1 MVNQLFSSLLLLAE
15 NADDTVLERLDPDR
29 RAAVIAALVGLVLL
43 GTLLVVVAMLA
54 GRWARHRPS
63 QRKERFTGGKAA
75 SFGPPPRE
83 PKGRQ
88 NETLADQPGE
98 GETKA

>member
-1 MVNQLFSSLLLLAE
+1 MVDALSTSFWLLAE
-15 NADDTVLERLDPDR
+15 SADDTVLERLDPER
-29 RAAVIAALVGLVLL
+29 RAAVMAALVGLVLL

-54 GRWARHRPS
+54 GRWARQRPS
-63 QRKERFTGGKAA
+63 QRKQRFTAGKVG
-75 SFGPPPRE
+75 SFAPPPRE

-88 NETLADQPGE
+88 TETLADQPGE

>member
-1 MVNQLFSSLLLLAE
+1 MVNQFFSSVLLLAE

-54 GRWARHRPS
+54 GRWARQRPS
-63 QRKERFTGGKAA
+63 TRKQRFTGGKAA
-75 SFGPPPRE
+75 SFAPPPRE